1 MSDLMEY
8 AKNELYLLRGDEED
22 EMQDLVEKNILELI
36 EVFSK
41 QGHSGFS
48 GNYVLS
54 IFERLVRFLPIT
66 PLTGEDD
73 EWNKI
78 FDYEHC
84 TYNFWQNKR
93 CSRVFKDSDGAY
105 DSCVR
110 VFSDDCGETY
120 WSNRDSRER
129 IEFPYYPPTYPK
141 KIILEN
147 RELEDYEDESD

>member
-1 MSDLMEY
+1 MSDLIGY
-8 AKNELYLLRGDEED
+8 AKNELYLLRDGEED

-54 IFERLVRFLPIT
+54 IFDRLVRYLPIT
-66 PLTGEDD
+66 PLTGDDD
-73 EWNKI
+73 EWNKC
-78 FDYEHC
+78 FSKS
-84 TYNFWQNKR
+84 NFFQNKR
-93 CSRVFKDSDGAY
+93 CSRVFKDSDGPY

-110 VFSDDCGETY
+110 TFSDDSGETFY
-120 WSNRDSRER
+120 QSRDSRES

-141 KIILEN
+141 QIILEN
-147 RELEDYEDESD
+147 RELEDYEDD

>member
-1 MSDLMEY
+1 MSDLIEY
-8 AKNELYLLRGDEED
+8 AKKELYLLRDGEED

-54 IFERLVRFLPIT
+54 IFDRLVRYLPIT

-73 EWNKI
+73 EWSEPI
-78 FDYEHC
+78 AGM
-84 TYNFWQNKR
+84 NFSQNKR
-93 CSRVFKDSDGAY
+93 CSRVFKDSDGPY

-110 VFSDDCGETY
+110 VFSDDGETFCQN
-120 WSNRDSRER
+120 SDSRER

-147 RELEDYEDESD
+147 RELEDYEDD